1 MVWETRSGRRCIARA
16 DIQGLFRVLTDGS
29 DADQLTASGML
40 IQLGVQRGYE
50 HLIELLGTGSE
61 SVRAAAA
68 EKFGELRE
76 ARAVDALAVSMD
88 DPSETVMEAARQALL
103 DIDTVE
109 AKRVLDEWEADHSEM
124 DTDLEVLTF
133 AYDPI
138 MGSNR
143 LPGER
148 KALNPE
154 ERQTA
159 AREEF
164 VLANS
169 YQEEGRS
176 QEALSAC
183 DKVLAVDP
191 TWADALNLRGILHEE
206 LKQPFLALNDYR
218 KAYLYDS
225 TLGEARTNLDD
236 LIRELD
242 LKNVNVSEWVEQTQS
257 STWEERQA
265 AYIALSFSDHP
276 VAFRTLLKGLE
287 DEDVEVITAVI
298 EALEG
303 IDDPQSRQALE
314 QYYIGMGE
322 SGAELDI

>member
-1 MVWETRSGRRCIARA
+1 MGWLGKPDLDKMYARA
-16 DIQGLFRVLTDGS
+16 DIQGLFRVLAEGS
-29 DADQLTASGML
+29 DADQITSSGML
-40 IQLGVQRGYE
+40 IRLGVQRGFE

-61 SVRAAAA
+61 PVRAAAA
-68 EKFGELRE
+68 EMLGELRD
-76 ARAVDALAVSMD
+76 ARAVDALAVTLD
-88 DPSETVMEAARQALL
+88 DPSESVKEAAHQALL
-103 DIDTVE
+103 DIDTIE
-109 AKRVLDEWEADHSEM
+109 SKRVLDEWEAEHNE
-124 DTDLEVLTF
+124 TDADVEVQTF

-148 KALNPE
+148 KTLNTQ

-164 VLANS
+164 VLANA
-169 YQEEGRS
+169 YQEEGRT

-206 LKQPFLALNDYR
+206 LKQPYLALNDYR
-218 KAYLYDS
+218 KAYLYDPS
-225 TLGEARTNLDD
+225 LVEARTNLDD

-242 LKNVNVSEWVEQTQS
+242 LHNVNVSEWVEQAQS

-276 VAFRTLLKGLE
+276 VAFRTLVKGLD

-303 IDDPQSRQALE
+303 MDTLAAGEILE
-314 QYYIGMGE
+314 QYYRDQQ
-322 SGAELDI
+322 S